1 MPPFQ
6 VVSEFSPQGD
16 QQQAI
21 DQLAAG
27 IEKGGKYTLLGVTG
41 SGKTYTA
48 AKVIEKVQ
56 RPTLVL
62 CHNKT
67 LAAQLYNEFKSFFPK
82 NSVHYFVSY
91 YDYYQPES
99 YMPGKDVYIEKD
111 AQVNAR
117 IEQLRLEAT
126 TALLT
131 RKDVIIISSVSCI
144 YGIGDPR
151 TFKELNL
158 QLKKNQNIP
167 RKKLIET
174 LVSLQYER
182 NNQAFEPGIV
192 RVNGD
197 TLDVRFGY
205 GEDFVR
211 IELFGDQ
218 VENLELRKALTGELI
233 EKIEDITIYP
243 AKHFVVRDEQ
253 VKQAITS
260 IRNELRDRLPELGE
274 LERTRLGQRVKYDL
288 EMLEE
293 LGYCNGIENY
303 SRHFENRKPGEPPF
317 CLLDYFPKDFL
328 FVIDESHVTI
338 PQVHGMH
345 GGDKSRKKNL
355 IDHGFRLPSAYD
367 NRPLMF
373 EEFEKYLNNVIF
385 TSATPADYEVKAS
398 KKVVEQIVRPTGLV
412 DPQIEVRLKV
422 DNPIKDVLAEVELTE
437 KKGFRT
443 LVTTLTKKMAE
454 DLTEYF
460 AQHGAHVRYL
470 HSEIDTLERTEI
482 IRQLRL
488 KKFDCLIGINL
499 LREGLDIPEVAL
511 VAILDADKEGFLR
524 NTRSLVQTIGRAARN
539 SEGRVILYANKMTDS
554 MKNAIDETNRRREK
568 QLAYNQTHGITPKTI
583 VKTIPEGVVDIEDV
597 EHVPHSNIPA
607 MLVELE
613 AEMNLAAEQLEFEK
627 AIVLRDRIAHLEKR
641 LKAKDSASELNID
654 GKTA

>member
-1 MPPFQ
+1 MRPFELT
-6 VVSEFSPQGD
+6 SDYGPKGD

-21 DQLAAG
+21 DALAKG
-27 IEKGGKYTLLGVTG
+27 IEKGGKYTLMGVTG
-41 SGKTYTA
+41 SGKTFSCA
-48 AKVIEKVQ
+48 SVIQKVQ

-99 YMPGKDVYIEKD
+99 YLPGKDVYIEKD

-144 YGIGDPR
+144 YGIGDPQ

-158 QLKKNQNIP
+158 HLTKNQVMT

-182 NNQAFEPGIV
+182 NSQAFEPGMV
-192 RVNGD
+192 RVQGD
-197 TLDVRFGY
+197 ILDVRFGY

-218 VENLELRKALTGELI
+218 IENLEMRKALTGELI
-233 EKIEDITIYP
+233 EKLEDITIYP

-253 VKQAITS
+253 VKHAIASIQA
-260 IRNELRDRLPELGE
+260 ELRERLSQLGE
-274 LERTRLGQRVKYDL
+274 LERTRLGQRTKYDL

-303 SRHFENRKPGEPPF
+303 SRHFENRKAGEPPF

-328 FVIDESHVTI
+328 MVIDESHVTL

-345 GGDKSRKKNL
+345 GGDRSRKKNL

-367 NRPLMF
+367 NRPLTF

-385 TSATPADYEVKAS
+385 TSATPADYEIQNS
-398 KKVVEQIVRPTGLV
+398 KQVIEQIVRPTGLV
-412 DPQIEVRLKV
+412 DPQIEVRTV
-422 DNPIKDVLAEVELTE
+422 ENPIKDLMAETIAMEQ
-437 KKGFRT
+437 KGFRT

-460 AQHGAHVRYL
+460 AQHGVRVRYL

-511 VAILDADKEGFLR
+511 IGILDADKEGFLR
-524 NTRSLVQTIGRAARN
+524 NARSLIQTIGRAARN
-539 SEGRVILYANKMTDS
+539 SEGRVILYANKTTDS
-554 MKNAIDETNRRREK
+554 MKNAMDETNRRREK
-568 QLAYNQTHGITPKTI
+568 QLAYNKEHGITPQTI
-583 VKTIPEGVVDIEDV
+583 IKSIPEGTIEIEDV

-607 MLVELE
+607 LLVELE
-613 AEMNLAAEQLEFEK
+613 ADMNLAAEKLEFEK
-627 AIVLRDRIAHLEKR
+627 AIVLRDRIQKLEKR
-641 LKAKDSASELNID
+641 LKAKEPTEN
-654 GKTA
+654 